1 MAKDKTT
8 SLNLVFIILSR
19 LLVGKN
25 PPEEI
30 IVIDKL
36 KESNVLIF
44 NNFNVT
50 NIKSVKIEY
59 KTKILNNCLSI
70 SVVLNEIKL
79 VNDFFK
85 FSSKI
90 SINNIIENKK

>member
-36 KESNVLIF
+36 KELNDLIPDIF
-44 NNFNVT
+44 SIK
-50 NIKSVKIEY
+50 NIKKVKPEY
-59 KTKILNNCLSI
+59 KIKILNDCFKV
-70 SVVLNEIKL
+70 SVVLKDKKL
-79 VNDFFK
+79 VKDFFK
-85 FSSKI
+85 FTSNM
-90 SINNIIENKK
+90 SIRRIIENKK